1 MAGGSALNS
10 LRLRRAAAV
19 LDDDED
25 DDDSEWSD
33 DDEEIEIEE
42 KGEKKKKEHK
52 AFQLPT
58 KAKASVEKTADDA
71 FITIVSLQ
79 QASGAW
85 PLDVAVARL
94 VSKSVKDLDA
104 LSPFGKGSSALC
116 CVQEHL
122 GNGHRSDLA
131 GGHVRKLQR
140 RNGS

>member
-1 MAGGSALNS
+1 MAGGSE

-25 DDDSEWSD
+25 DNDSEWSD

-52 AFQLPT
+52 AFQFPK

-104 LSPFGKGSSALC
+104 LSPFGSSALC

-131 GGHVRKLQR
+131 GGHVRKL